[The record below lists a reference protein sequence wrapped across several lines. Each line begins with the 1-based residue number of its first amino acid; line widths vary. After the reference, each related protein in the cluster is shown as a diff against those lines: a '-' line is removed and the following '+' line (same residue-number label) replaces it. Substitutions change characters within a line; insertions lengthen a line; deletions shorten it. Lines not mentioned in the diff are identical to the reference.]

1 MIYTLGF
8 DKIIIYLL
16 KIYNIIKSV
25 YIMTDIIN
33 ILNSSFNKLTS
44 TISNNISLLQKFY
57 INKKINN
64 INNTNLDSI
73 INTICND
80 IININTLLSTSSL
93 FEYYEIFGPYIDDI
107 RTYYNKIIISLMKN
121 ILSEQNVN
129 YSNVST
135 LPIITNVLD
144 LTEQYNKNDNNPNN
158 IDVNF
163 NIISIDI
170 SKFNGTVLKMVN
182 LYSINFIFRYLT
194 FKVNRLINI
203 FNFVIRIFFT

>member
-1 MIYTLGF
+1 
-8 DKIIIYLL
+8 
-16 KIYNIIKSV
+16 
-25 YIMTDIIN
+25 MTDIIN
-33 ILNSSFNKLTS
+33 ILNSSFNKLTAS
-44 TISNNISLLQKFY
+44 ISNNISLLQKFY

-73 INTICND
+73 INAICND
-80 IININTLLSTSSL
+80 IKNINTLFKTSSL

-121 ILSEQNVN
+121 ILNEKNAN

-144 LTEQYNKNDNNPNN
+144 LAEQYNKNNNKTNN
-158 IDVNF
+158 IDVKF